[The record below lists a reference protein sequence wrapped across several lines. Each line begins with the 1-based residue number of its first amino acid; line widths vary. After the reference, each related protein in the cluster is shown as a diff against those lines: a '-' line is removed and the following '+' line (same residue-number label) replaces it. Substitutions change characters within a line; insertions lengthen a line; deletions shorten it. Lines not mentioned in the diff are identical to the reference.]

1 MSAMHLPRHDAP
13 RPDLPM
19 TDAHRTA
26 LTVSKAAG
34 VTVGNLVQRLTAGT
48 PGPVDAHMIRGW
60 GAQLVTY
67 GRALEAAADEL
78 AAEDRKREAGISV

>member
-26 LTVSKAAG
+26 LTTSKAAG
-34 VTVGNLVQRLTAGT
+34 VTVGNLVHVLGGGA

-67 GRALEAAADEL
+67 GHALERAADDL
-78 AAEDRKREAGISV
+78 AAEDRLREVGGL